1 MGIHDNLLSEGGRV
15 QLQMPKNGNEDS
27 AENQGKN
34 NSVLNSLIEHTNDE
48 DDAARHNKHSNVNYV
63 LQSPSD

>member
-1 MGIHDNLLSEGGRV
+1 
-15 QLQMPKNGNEDS
+15 MPKNGNEDS